1 MALIQWKQ
9 INPELLGNGRL
20 TGSLEVSGSIILNG
34 VNLSAAQGGGG
45 GVLPSGVVSG
55 SKQIEAQG
63 FAYSSSVDALQA
75 SITSLILSSSTY
87 LTSISGSNIQ
97 DLANVDITNIV
108 NGQILAYNSQTGLF
122 EPTSAGQGDITAV
135 YSGVGLN
142 GGGTSGV
149 VALEVTPGNGIIAN
163 NQGVHLDTGS
173 AHFIAGVNTHV
184 NILSASI
191 ATQLSNIVHTD
202 ISALDLFTS
211 SADVRISSLETFSAS
226 LDTSF
231 VTEVELKLATAS
243 LSSSTAQA
251 NLDLSG
257 SAHIQRL
264 ALSSSLK
271 DYTDAKFAS
280 LVDGA
285 PELLDTLNE
294 LAAAI
299 GDNQNISS
307 SLVTSI
313 ADKAS
318 NAELSNVSASLA
330 ATISSIP
337 KGIDYVSGSDTTLL
351 SQIEVLDYDNNVATV
366 FQDGKLKFIFGEPAL
381 PTSLNASIGGFSTDR
396 FNKQLDSY
404 SVNASWSNGG
414 YTLISASLYEGSTLL
429 TKVGTGTSLSFDQ
442 NTSGSHS
449 YTLYYTA
456 SSPLDGNIHTNT
468 DYISGN
474 LSKSQPTSPSI
485 SSTATVELGASSN
498 QIEQGAV
505 GNISFTSAYGSAN
518 GWTEV
523 SLVDTP
529 NTSPF
534 TVSRDSSLETITT
547 VANYESP
554 IGSNDPQIT
563 TSRTTSTNYSKIRS
577 LRFGASAAV
586 SFTQAELETLSN
598 WDTTLGGGI
607 GTINKGTTN
616 PNGQSVTIVWS
627 GDKYH
632 YIVFDSSRSNL
643 SNITTS
649 GFGVLGS
656 FSVTTVGDY
665 KIYKSNTLQAGGAS
679 SSITYNLT

>member
-9 INPELLGNGRL
+9 INPELNGNGQL

-55 SKQIEAQG
+55 SKQLEAQG
-63 FAYSSSVDALQA
+63 FAYTSSVDALQA

-184 NILSASI
+184 
-191 ATQLSNIVHTD
+191 D
-202 ISALDLFTS
+202 I
-211 SADVRISSLETFSAS
+211 
-226 LDTSF
+226 
-231 VTEVELKLATAS
+231 
-243 LSSSTAQA
+243 LSSSTTQA

-271 DYTDAKFAS
+271 DYTDAKFTS
-280 LVDGA
+280 LLDGA

-299 GDNQNISS
+299 GDDQNISS
-307 SLVTSI
+307 SLATTLGS
-313 ADKAS
+313 KAS
-318 NAELSNVSASLA
+318 NTQLSELSSSLS
-330 ATISSIP
+330 TEIKSIP

-366 FQDGKLKFIFGEPAL
+366 FQNGKLKFIFGEPAL

-505 GNISFTSAYGSAN
+505 GAISFTSAYGSAN

>member
-9 INPELLGNGRL
+9 INPELNGNGQL
-20 TGSLEVSGSIILNG
+20 TGSLEISGSIILNG

-55 SKQIEAQG
+55 SKQLEAQG
-63 FAYSSSVDALQA
+63 FAYTSSVDALQA

-142 GGGTSGV
+142 GGGTTGV

-184 NILSASI
+184 
-191 ATQLSNIVHTD
+191 D
-202 ISALDLFTS
+202 I
-211 SADVRISSLETFSAS
+211 
-226 LDTSF
+226 
-231 VTEVELKLATAS
+231 
-243 LSSSTAQA
+243 LSSSTTQA

-280 LVDGA
+280 LLDGA

-299 GDNQNISS
+299 GDDQNISS
-307 SLVTSI
+307 SLATSLGS
-313 ADKAS
+313 KAS
-318 NAELSNVSASLA
+318 NTQLNELSSSLSAE
-330 ATISSIP
+330 IKSIP
-337 KGIDYVSGSDTTLL
+337 KAIEYVSGSDTTLL
-351 SQIEVLDYDNNVATV
+351 SQIEVVDYDNTVSTV
-366 FQDGKLKFIFGEPAL
+366 FQDGKLKFIFGEPVVPSSL
-381 PTSLNASIGGFSTDR
+381 TTSITGFNTDR

-442 NTSGSHS
+442 NTSGSYT
-449 YTLYYTA
+449 YTLHYTA
-456 SSPLDGNIHTNT
+456 SSPLDGNIYTNIES
-468 DYISGN
+468 ISRN
-474 LSKSQPTSPSI
+474 LNKLQPTSPTI
-485 SSTATVELGASSN
+485 DSTATVELGASSN

-505 GNISFTSAYGSAN
+505 GTISFTSAYGNAN
-518 GWTEV
+518 GWSEV
-523 SLVDTP
+523 SLEDTP

-534 TVSRDSSLETITT
+534 TVSRDSSSEIITT

-554 IGSNDPQIT
+554 VDSNDPQIT
-563 TSRTTSTNYSKIRS
+563 ATKTASTSYSKIRS
-577 LRFGASAAV
+577 LRFGAATAV

-598 WDTTLGGGI
+598 WDTTLGGEI
-607 GTINKGTTN
+607 GTISKGTTN
-616 PNGQSVTIVWS
+616 PSGQSVTIVWS

-632 YIVFDSSRSNL
+632 YIVFDSSKSNL

-649 GFGVLGS
+649 GFGVIGL

-665 KIYKSNTLQAGGAS
+665 KIYKSNTLQAGGAG

>member
-9 INPELLGNGRL
+9 INPELNGNGQL
-20 TGSLEVSGSIILNG
+20 TGSLEISGSIVLNG

-55 SKQIEAQG
+55 SKQLEAQG
-63 FAYSSSVDALQA
+63 FAYTSSVDALQA

-173 AHFIAGVNTHV
+173 AHFIAGVNTY
-184 NILSASI
+184 
-191 ATQLSNIVHTD
+191 
-202 ISALDLFTS
+202 
-211 SADVRISSLETFSAS
+211 
-226 LDTSF
+226 
-231 VTEVELKLATAS
+231 VTG
-243 LSSSTAQA
+243 LSSSAAQV
-251 NLDLSG
+251 NQELSG

-271 DYTDAKFAS
+271 DYTDAKFTS
-280 LVDGA
+280 LLDGA

-299 GDNQNISS
+299 GDDQNISS
-307 SLVTSI
+307 SLATTLGS
-313 ADKAS
+313 KAS
-318 NAELSNVSASLA
+318 NTQLSELSSSLS
-330 ATISSIP
+330 TEIKSIP

-366 FQDGKLKFIFGEPAL
+366 FQNGKLKFIFGEPAL

-505 GNISFTSAYGSAN
+505 GTISFTSAYGSAN

-534 TVSRDSSLETITT
+534 AVSRDSSLETITT

-563 TSRTTSTNYSKIRS
+563 TSKTTSTNYSKIRS